1 MTRRTFSRAR
11 KERLV
16 LFAGAIAGA
25 IVIVGL
31 MLASVTFQNGLPGN
45 KGAQLDL
52 QFRSVGNVNRYDDV
66 RVAGRR
72 VGGVAAISYQHG
84 HATVRVRLSE
94 GLDGLRD
101 STKARIR
108 LAGLIGAQY
117 VELVPGRTGRPLH
130 SGATIPLSRTST
142 SPDVF
147 AALTAFDKERVRD
160 LRAMFRALGAGFAG
174 QGAGA
179 NRALRTTPPLLDD
192 AGKLLDSVDQD
203 PAALRRLLPAAAAF
217 VGALAPARE
226 DVAKGFAAGERAM
239 RPLAEHPAQTAAML
253 RESAGIVREAPA
265 EMRRAEPLMRE
276 TEGLSRA
283 VTRLT
288 AHAPRALRR
297 ATLALQESPRPL
309 RTTTPVMRRVRTT
322 IPPVLGLIGRV
333 SSLVSP
339 FGRALDSALPP
350 IREAARRT
358 CDYDATIPWMRS
370 VVSFSPGDYNMVRVL
385 SGGDG
390 FTGENL
396 GPDYEAFKT
405 NKHDEDPP
413 PCKAAG
419 QVTGG

>member
-1 MTRRTFSRAR
+1 MSRSTFSRAR

-25 IVIVGL
+25 VVIAVL
-31 MLASVTFQNGLPGN
+31 MVASVTVQNGLPGN

-72 VGGVAAISYQHG
+72 VGGVASISYQHG
-84 HATVRVRLSE
+84 HANVRVRLSE

-117 VELVPGRTGRPLH
+117 VELVPGTTGRPLH

-147 AALTAFDKERVRD
+147 AALTAFDKPRVRD

-192 AGKLLDSVDQD
+192 AGKLLDSLDQD
-203 PAALRRLLPAAAAF
+203 PAALRRLLPAAASF
-217 VGALAPARE
+217 VGALVPARE
-226 DVAKGFAAGERAM
+226 DIAKGFAAGERAM
-239 RPLAEHPAQTAAML
+239 RPLAEHPRETEALM
-253 RESAGIVREAPA
+253 RESAGIVREAPI
-265 EMRRAEPLMRE
+265 EMRRAEPLMHE
-276 TEGLSRA
+276 TERLSVA

-288 AHAPRALRR
+288 EHAPGGLRR

-309 RTTTPVMRRVRTT
+309 RVTTPVMRRVRTT
-322 IPPVLGLIGRV
+322 VPPVLQLIARV
-333 SSLVSP
+333 SPLVSP
-339 FGRALDSALPP
+339 FGRSLDSALPP
-350 IREAARRT
+350 IREAAKRT
-358 CDYDATIPWMRS
+358 CDYDETIPWMRS
-370 VVSFSPGDYNMVRVL
+370 VVAYSQGDYNLIRAL

-390 FTGENL
+390 FTGESV
-396 GPDYEAFKT
+396 GPDFEAFKT